1 MQLRMNFQATV
12 MLDDGTLVM
21 DILYGNLKT
30 NTLRSAVGGDNPRH
44 IQGHSIELHNF
55 CYFNF

>member
-1 MQLRMNFQATV
+1 MNFQAVV
-12 MLDDGTLVM
+12 MLADGTLVM
-21 DILYGNLKT
+21 DILYGKLKT